1 MPARNVIQF
10 RRGYSMG
17 YSGSQIG
24 DTPLADNTWTGG
36 IPLAEGEVG
45 YEIDTGKFKIGRRN
59 AGGTLITWE
68 NLDYGGG
75 GGGGGFVPGSG
86 IGILVNPSGDDT
98 LYSVLTSTDNNISIV
113 ANQLSSL
120 IAGTTGT
127 YYDVKLANNISV
139 SGNVSSSGIN
149 LRNITD
155 SITVTEAIGA
165 IPAGTVFNSGNAIT
179 TILKQ
184 ILEKVFNPT
193 VGLQP
198 SVGITLSGPVSP
210 VGSSSSFTNNGRYE
224 VGTTGN
230 ITISSTLSQGQVLG
244 TGLGAGW
251 VTTGNQ
257 GVRAGIATAYNRTLT
272 GGLSNTTFATSNTFT
287 NYAIALGS
295 NIASGIITHD
305 SGITPKN
312 SLGVNSTTLT
322 VLASGGTVSNSN
334 TFTGVRRLFYSYD
347 TTGSAPTTS
356 SNVRSLGSTGATFE
370 SSKSVW
376 DFGPGTVL
384 RVTPPSGTTRVVVAV
399 PSGLYSL
406 GNTITVLDE
415 TSLNA
420 NISSSY
426 ILTSIN
432 VSGANNFASVPYNI
446 YTFIPDGPF
455 ANSATHKI
463 TLN

>member
-17 YSGSQIG
+17 YSGPQIG
-24 DTPLADNTWTGG
+24 DIPVGSGSWTGG
-36 IPLAEGEVG
+36 IQLAEGEVG

-59 AGGTLITWE
+59 AGGSLITWE

-75 GGGGGFVPGSG
+75 GGGGGIIPGSG

-98 LYSVLTSTDNNISIV
+98 LYSVLTNTDNNLSIV
-113 ANQLSSL
+113 ENSLSS
-120 IAGTTGT
+120 IIPNATGT

-139 SGNVSSSGIN
+139 SGTIASSGIN
-149 LRNITD
+149 LRNITE

-184 ILEKVFNPT
+184 ILEKVFEPTIGQNPG
-193 VGLQP
+193 VIM
-198 SVGITLSGPVSP
+198 SLSGSVSP
-210 VGSSSSFTNNGRYE
+210 AGSSASFTNAGRYE

-230 ITISSTLSQGQVLG
+230 ITVSSTLDQGWVRG
-244 TGLGAGW
+244 SGLGANW
-251 VTTGNQ
+251 VESGNQ
-257 GVRAGIATAYNRTLT
+257 GVRAGAATAYNRTLT
-272 GGLSNTTFATSNTFT
+272 GGLTNSTFATSNTFN
-287 NYAIALGS
+287 NYSVVLGS
-295 NIASGIITHD
+295 NIASGIITHN

-322 VLASGGTVSNSN
+322 VLASGLTVTGSH
-334 TFTGVRRLFYSYD
+334 TFTGVRRLFYSFD
-347 TTGSAPTTS
+347 TTSSAPTTS
-356 SNVRSLGSTGATFE
+356 ADIRALNSTGATFE
-370 SSKSVW
+370 SSKSIW
-376 DFGPGTVL
+376 DFGVNTVF
-384 RVTPPSGTTRVVVAV
+384 RVTPPVGTRRVVVAV

-426 ILTSIN
+426 ILTTIN
-432 VSGANNFASVPYNI
+432 VSGANGASAVPYNV
-446 YTFIPDGPF
+446 YTFIPDSPF
-455 ANSATHKI
+455 ANSATHRI